1 MEARRCCFSYV
12 PHTSGY
18 WVSFTDDLQRVILLT
33 PEKNTSER
41 ARRDTEPKLVESEVI
56 FSLIGVGI
64 SLVNDRKGK
73 EIAYIGLPQ

>member
-1 MEARRCCFSYV
+1 MFLFLVCS
-12 PHTSGY
+12 TSGY

-56 FSLIGVGI
+56 LSLIGVGI
-64 SLVNDRKGK
+64 SLVNDKKGK